1 LRSSW
6 CSGLDFV
13 RFVAFWSLDFVGF
26 ECFVF
31 VAFGNLDFVE
41 IHLEFIG
48 IHFEFVEIHP
58 AFRISVVVGIEI
70 CFAWN

>member
-13 RFVAFWSLDFVGF
+13 GFVAFGSLDFVGF

-31 VAFGNLDFVE
+31 VAFE
-41 IHLEFIG
+41 IHLEFVG
-48 IHFEFVEIHP
+48 IHLEFVEIHP